1 MGDVAMT
8 WFHEALASLPSG
20 SDEAAAAV
28 SNRAQHVLR
37 PTGALARLDELAVH
51 VARWQYTDS
60 PAVVAP
66 AALIFAADHGVAFDA
81 GVSAYPVEVTAAMLE
96 AFRAGRSTI
105 NAFARIAGAS
115 VEAIDV
121 GVGRPTADI
130 RHSPALTPERF
141 AEAVAAGERSVQQV
155 EADVLVI
162 GEMGIGN
169 TTVAAAVAAALFR
182 DIEPAAWVGRGTGV
196 DDDGLARKVAAVTQ
210 AVERIAHIT
219 DPVEVLRQ
227 VGGSELVAMAAA
239 IVTARHRRLPVVL
252 DGFVVTAAAA
262 VLSAIRS
269 DALDHCVVA
278 HRSAEPGHRHLLER
292 VGHAPLLD
300 LGLRLGEGSAAMA
313 VIPLVAMAC
322 VGVTQVPTF
331 GEWFG

>member
-1 MGDVAMT
+1 VVVS
-8 WFHEALASLPSG
+8 WFDEALESLPSG
-20 SDEAAAAV
+20 SDEAAATV
-28 SNRAQHVLR
+28 SDRAQQVLR
-37 PTGALARLDELAVH
+37 PTGALARLDDLAVH
-51 VARWQYTDS
+51 LARWQHTAS
-60 PAVVAP
+60 PAVAAP
-66 AALIFAADHGVAFDA
+66 AALIFAGDHGVAFDA
-81 GVSAYPVEVTAAMLE
+81 AVSAYPVEVTAAMLE

-105 NAFARIAGAS
+105 NAFSRVAGAT
-115 VEAIDV
+115 VQAIDV
-121 GVGRPTADI
+121 GVARPTADI
-130 RHSPALTPERF
+130 RHAPALTPERF
-141 AEAVAAGERSVQQV
+141 AEAAAAGQRAVHDV
-155 EADVLVI
+155 DADVLVI

-182 DIEPAAWVGRGTGV
+182 DVEPAAWVGRGTGV

-210 AVERIAHIT
+210 AVERIAHVT

-262 VLSAIRS
+262 VLSAVRS

-278 HRSAEPGHRHLLER
+278 HCSAEPGHRRLLEQ
-292 VGHAPLLD
+292 VGHEPLLD

-313 VIPLVAMAC
+313 VIPLLAMAC
-322 VGVTQVPTF
+322 AGVTQVPTF